1 MGKLHQATR
10 PGQHLQNYPDN
21 VHGTMKPAA
30 LLDKITYWQRLL
42 GRALATRPTGSAKSN
57 RLVQASLCSVV
68 LESLDLYRDI
78 SNGIALL
85 LDNFF
90 HLQRQSC
97 IELLDVCNKAVKQ
110 FDELAAFYGLCKSL
124 GVGKKVEYPCVQ
136 KISERLL
143 ETLGELLKENEA
155 SFKINNPIRS
165 GTGEFLA
172 LTAPPFK
179 SLISSGKDFKKE
191 LNSGE
196 EVEAEQPSLLTQ
208 QSVPELA
215 LIDFKEKAATTT
227 RSIDRDNQ
235 LSPDFLLSDLG
246 YQEKQQHQLPYSQSC
261 LLHQGDNSNMDLV
274 PLAKPSQHQPPPLPS
289 CSDEGRNESW
299 ERVLTEA
306 ECVERWSNQVNCN
319 K

>member
-1 MGKLHQATR
+1 MGKFHQATR
-10 PGQHLQNYPDN
+10 PGHHLQNYPDN
-21 VHGTMKPAA
+21 VHGTMKPTA

-57 RLVQASLCSVV
+57 RLVQVSLCSVV

-179 SLISSGKDFKKE
+179 SLISSGKDFKQE

-196 EVEAEQPSLLTQ
+196 EVEAEQHSLLTK

-274 PLAKPSQHQPPPLPS
+274 PLGKPSQHQPPPLPS

-299 ERVLTEA
+299 ERVLTES